1 MKIENTKLKEV
12 KLIIPDVYNDERGHF
27 LESFNE
33 KLSKQLNFNAI
44 QFNESKS
51 RYGVLRG
58 IHFQKNPYEQSKLIR
73 VIQGEIQDVAI
84 DLRPD
89 SKTYKE
95 YVYVKLD

>member
-1 MKIENTKLKEV
+1 MSIMTK
-12 KLIIPDVYNDERGHF
+12 GSF

-58 IHFQKNPYEQSKLIR
+58 IHFKKSYEQSKLIR
-73 VIQGEIQDVAI
+73 VIQEI
-84 DLRPD
+84 RM
-89 SKTYKE
+89 
-95 YVYVKLD
+95 

>member
-44 QFNESKS
+44 QFN
-51 RYGVLRG
+51 
-58 IHFQKNPYEQSKLIR
+58 
-73 VIQGEIQDVAI
+73 
-84 DLRPD
+84 
-89 SKTYKE
+89 
-95 YVYVKLD
+95 